1 MKTVLTIAGSDTS
14 AGAGIQQDLK
24 TITAMGLYALTVPTA
39 LTAQNTRGVRRVMS
53 VPEDMVRDQIDSIF
67 DDIRVDAVKIGMI
80 PDIAC
85 AGVVASALRGR
96 NLPVVYDPVMVSTS
110 GHPLMTPDCMEYVMG
125 ELFPLCNVV
134 TPNLPESESIMAYLK
149 KAGLSA
155 ESCSDSAGEF
165 FARHFGTAFL
175 LKGGHAE
182 GEVMR
187 DILYEADGR
196 SHEYTTERIHSNNLH
211 GTGCT
216 LSSAIACG
224 LACGL
229 SLSESVQNAKKLVY
243 EAIAAAKD
251 LSIGSGNGPLLLT
264 PIH

>member
-96 NLPVVYDPVMVSTS
+96 DLPVVYDPVMVSTS

-155 ESCSDSAGEF
+155 ESCSDSAGEV

-229 SLSESVQNAKKLVY
+229 SLSESVRNAKKLVY
-243 EAIAAAKD
+243 EAIAAAKG

>member
-1 MKTVLTIAGSDTS
+1 
-14 AGAGIQQDLK
+14 
-24 TITAMGLYALTVPTA
+24 
-39 LTAQNTRGVRRVMS
+39 MS

-155 ESCSDSAGEF
+155 ESCSDSAGEV

-196 SHEYTTERIHSNNLH
+196 SHEY
-211 GTGCT
+211 
-216 LSSAIACG
+216 
-224 LACGL
+224 L
-229 SLSESVQNAKKLVY
+229 SL
-243 EAIAAAKD
+243 
-251 LSIGSGNGPLLLT
+251 
-264 PIH
+264 IHI

>member
-1 MKTVLTIAGSDTS
+1 MLFRSVLN
-14 AGAGIQQDLK
+14 Q
-24 TITAMGLYALTVPTA
+24 V
-39 LTAQNTRGVRRVMS
+39 
-53 VPEDMVRDQIDSIF
+53 
-67 DDIRVDAVKIGMI
+67 
-80 PDIAC
+80 
-85 AGVVASALRGR
+85 
-96 NLPVVYDPVMVSTS
+96 
-110 GHPLMTPDCMEYVMG
+110 
-125 ELFPLCNVV
+125 
-134 TPNLPESESIMAYLK
+134 
-149 KAGLSA
+149 
-155 ESCSDSAGEF
+155 

-182 GEVMR
+182 GDVMR